1 MDLVNTMKAAEI
13 VADAA
18 ATSVKAD
25 ALGMNDLA
33 VASQDVVESIKAS
46 EKAVQSVIDKISAG
60 SNVDGSD
67 VELLEKSASD
77 LMQSMEVAQSIA
89 TNVGQSA
96 VNDALSLQKL
106 ESMGYGLIQ
115 NINDAG
121 KLIEGEQ
128 ISGDLEAAAIDIL
141 EEMQS
146 SEDIATDVAKL
157 AIADANTVSSLDIE
171 VNSII
176 DAIRFIEAGIK
187 QYMIKPSSES
197 KDILQ
202 RFANEALELIK
213 MDEINADMVTEAVMK
228 DSEIDS
234 KTIDTLKLADIGID
248 ELVKAADVIFKDE
261 TKANVD
267 FVSKVVD
274 QGIHEARMIIESTS
288 MSMDDSSNIVLSLQY
303 TSLNESLQSSI
314 DHIVSSVIEI
324 VPTMFHL

>member
-1 MDLVNTMKAAEI
+1 
-13 VADAA
+13 
-18 ATSVKAD
+18 
-25 ALGMNDLA
+25 
-33 VASQDVVESIKAS
+33 
-46 EKAVQSVIDKISAG
+46 
-60 SNVDGSD
+60 
-67 VELLEKSASD
+67 
-77 LMQSMEVAQSIA
+77 MEVAQSIA

-303 TSLNESLQSSI
+303 TSLSESLQSSI

>member
-267 FVSKVVD
+267 FVSKLVD